1 MDRQLT
7 GALRQA
13 KIGPLN
19 HAAAFMAMLICIAIQ
34 GTAVAAQQQPVAVPV
49 IAEETVLDEV
59 VVKGTRLW
67 KLREDMV
74 KTEEKFYA
82 LYNELNENDDFDV
95 NCQMEA
101 PLGTRLKKRVCR
113 IAFYEDAEAEAA
125 QAFLRGD
132 MAIDPQ
138 TVMLERQADYQKNA
152 LTIINGDPRLL
163 KLVREREAIEK
174 KYDAERKRRFKG
186 WFGN

>member
-1 MDRQLT
+1 MDLHLAGAQRQIPIE
-7 GALRQA
+7 AARC
-13 KIGPLN
+13 
-19 HAAAFMAMLICIAIQ
+19 AAAFVAMLICIAVHGI
-34 GTAVAAQQQPVAVPV
+34 AAAAQQQPVAVPAV
-49 IAEETVLDEV
+49 AEETVLDEA

-82 LYNELNENDDFDV
+82 LYNELNKDDDFDV

-132 MAIDPQ
+132 MVIDPQ
-138 TVMLERQADYQKNA
+138 TVLLERQAEYQKNA
-152 LTIINGDPRLL
+152 LAIINGDPRLL